1 MAKVKAKKIEVTETL
16 VKESLP
22 EPPQGYSSDVQRVTP
37 QVIKI
42 RLCHDD
48 ADYSYTTEKVWSIHG
63 FVKRDVVV
71 SPSSPTTLR
80 LDEPVYTILCLPQV
94 RYGSATQ
101 ELSADES
108 IIYLS
113 SI

>member
-22 EPPQGYSSDVQRVTP
+22 EPPQGYSYDVQRVTP

-48 ADYSYTTEKVWSIHG
+48 ADYSYTTEKVWSIYG
-63 FVKRDVVV
+63 FVKRDMVHPPRNSEKMRV
-71 SPSSPTTLR
+71 SPLCHLSELRNQSPYTTIVPTTN
-80 LDEPVYTILCLPQV
+80 
-94 RYGSATQ
+94 
-101 ELSADES
+101 S
-108 IIYLS
+108 IIELLS
-113 SI
+113 